1 MNHAGPA
8 VGFQGAKD
16 YNRRPGHSVAVIG
29 DGAIT
34 GGMAWEAMNHAG
46 GMGSKIVV
54 VLNDNGQVS
63 LPTFYNKVQKP
74 VGALSETLAG
84 TSVDEPKR
92 GLQIQDNL
100 AKLETSEGFQR

>member
-46 GMGSKIVV
+46 GLGTKVIVI
-54 VLNDNGQVS
+54 LNDNVQVS
-63 LPTFYNKVQKP
+63 LPTLYNTVKKP
-74 VGALSETLAG
+74 VGALSATLAKSN
-84 TSVDEPKR
+84 T
-92 GLQIQDNL
+92 GLQIQDMI
-100 AKLETSEGFQR
+100 ARIETSDIAQ